1 MYHYQECG
9 LNNIYLKNGYH
20 EIDTPYGKAV
30 SITDTEGLNKAIAHH
45 LITYKPKLTGSE
57 FRFLR
62 KHLELS
68 QAKLAVLLSNSEQ
81 AIALWE
87 KKSNIPKWACN
98 MLRKLVSEHLGE
110 NQKLIEIIERFNDM
124 DRFEYEDSLKF
135 EESNHEWKQAA

>member
-30 SITDTEGLNKAIAHH
+30 SITDAEGLNNAIAHH